1 MTDMVEPVFEISER
15 VVHGMIPGSHERG
28 GGAECRCGA
37 QWDRW
42 NDECFKRAEDMKEFR
57 DLNFMATFGE
67 NNDYLAIENNFSS
80 AEVSFVSQEDVKNS
94 VTLSIEDLRKLI
106 PALQMIV
113 DGAEKF
119 ARP

>member
-1 MTDMVEPVFEISER
+1 MVEQVKPV

-28 GGAECRCGA
+28 FGAECRCGG

-42 NDECFKRAEDMKEFR
+42 NDQCLMEAWKTGQFR
-57 DLNFMATFGE
+57 DLNFSVTFGE
-67 NNDYLAIENNFSS
+67 NKGYLAVENNFSS
-80 AEVSFVSQEDVKNS
+80 AEFSFVSQEAVENT

-106 PALQMIV
+106 PALQIMV

-119 ARP
+119 GKKA

>member
-1 MTDMVEPVFEISER
+1 VADRVEPVFEISKP

-28 GGAECRCGA
+28 GAECRCGA
-37 QWDRW
+37 PWDRW
-42 NDECFKRAEDMKEFR
+42 NDECVKAAADMKEFR
-57 DLNFMATFGE
+57 DLNFGVTFGD
-67 NNDYLAIENNFSS
+67 NNDYLAVENNFSS

-106 PALQMIV
+106 PVLQIIV

-119 ARP
+119 GKP